1 MTAPMARA
9 LGLIVLCRLC
19 APEGTSAVGLR
30 TKTLELRLTTYA
42 SVGAADV
49 TLARRTAAALMGSAG
64 VEPAWVECGAQRER
78 CGVAAA
84 NTFPVQVNLLP
95 IARQDDGRICGEAT
109 RDALT
114 LVPTVLVYVPRSREL
129 VLQIL
134 HAPSGRSHPLLSTLQ
149 PGHLLGLTIAHEVGH
164 VLGVA
169 HSARGVM
176 RPQPDIDDIVALRA
190 SSLTFS
196 PTERAQI
203 RSAIAIAMP

>member
-1 MTAPMARA
+1 MTARMARA
-9 LGLIVLCRLC
+9 LGLIALCRLC
-19 APEGTSAVGLR
+19 APEGTSAVAPR
-30 TKTLELRLTTYA
+30 TTTLELRLTTYG
-42 SVGAADV
+42 SVGVDDA
-49 TLARRTAAALMGSAG
+49 TLARRTTSALLASAG
-64 VEPAWVECGAQRER
+64 VEAAWVECGDTRDR

-84 NTFPVQVNLLP
+84 NTVPVQVNLLP

-114 LVPTVLVYVPRSREL
+114 QVPTVLVYVPRSREL

-149 PGHLLGLTIAHEVGH
+149 TGHLLGLTIAHEVGH

-176 RPQPDIDDIVALRA
+176 RAHPDIDDILALRA
-190 SSLTFS
+190 ARLTFS
-196 PTERAQI
+196 PAEGARL
-203 RSAIAIAMP
+203 RSAIARP